1 MIAFEAL
8 RFKKGSG
15 CAFKPFLRN
24 WRNKGTRS
32 SGLLCKPWNS
42 PFSSDEQSP
51 SCGFHS
57 GNASFPEPFRGI
69 ELGFVRLGFK

>member
-15 CAFKPFLRN
+15 CAFRVAA
-24 WRNKGTRS
+24 
-32 SGLLCKPWNS
+32 
-42 PFSSDEQSP
+42 SDEQSP